1 MSEITAPARRWR
13 LREWRR
19 HRGYTQERLAEM
31 VGTSKGYLS
40 DLERGN
46 RRYNEEILNAL
57 ADALR
62 CEPFELLS
70 VDPESEFRSIWEALP
85 KLSDADMKD
94 IADRIRRKVAL
105 QARKD
110 GGGRTGT
117 EG

>member
-1 MSEITAPARRWR
+1 MSQTLETGRRWY

-19 HRGYTQERLAEM
+19 YRGYTLQRLAEM
-31 VGTSKGYLS
+31 TGASKGYLS

-46 RRYNEEILNAL
+46 RRFNEEILNAL
-57 ADALR
+57 AEALR

-70 VDPESEFRSIWEALP
+70 VHPDSEFRSIWESLP

-94 IADRIRRKVAL
+94 IADRIRRKVAS

-110 GGGRTGT
+110 GRTGT